1 MLRASTHSRLVYTKT
16 GPDLHGFDQAA
27 LSVSRCGLATLSP
40 VCGIVG
46 YVGHRSALDVVL
58 DGLRRLEYRGYDS
71 AGVAVV
77 ADGGLAVERKA
88 GRLANLEARL
98 DEVGRES
105 FAGTV
110 GMGHTRWATHGAPI
124 DRNSHPHRD
133 ATGRVAVVH
142 NGIIENFVALRAELE
157 AAGVEMASD
166 TDSETVAHLVAFAYG
181 DGETKGDL
189 PASVRLVA
197 RRLEGAFT
205 LVVTHA
211 DEPDQVV
218 AARRS
223 SPLVVGVGEGEHF
236 VASDVSAFIEHTR
249 EAVELGQDQMVVIT
263 RDGYDVTDFVGEAA
277 QAKPFTVNWDLSAAE
292 KGGHEYFMLKEIE
305 EQPEALANTLRG
317 HFNNGRIVLDEQR
330 LSDQDLRDVDK
341 VFVVACGSAYH
352 SGLVAKYAIEHWT
365 RLPVEVELA
374 SEFRYRDPVLDRD
387 TLVVAVSQSGET
399 ADTLEAV
406 RHARSQKARVLAVCN
421 TNGAQIP
428 RESDAVLYTHA
439 GPEIGVASTKAF
451 LAQIAANYLVGLAL
465 AQARGTKYPDEVARE
480 FHELEA
486 MPEAVQRVLGTV
498 EQVRA
503 LGRELADSKAVLF
516 LGRHVG
522 YPVALEGALKLKE
535 LAYMHAEGFAAG
547 ELKHGPIAL
556 IEEGLP
562 VVVVMPSPKG
572 RAVLHSKLVSNI
584 SEIQARGARTIVI
597 AEEGDETVRPFADHL
612 IEIPAVPTL
621 LQPLISTV
629 PLQVLAAEIA
639 RSRGYD
645 VDKPRNLAKS
655 VTVE

>member
-1 MLRASTHSRLVYTKT
+1 M
-16 GPDLHGFDQAA
+16 
-27 LSVSRCGLATLSP
+27 
-40 VCGIVG
+40 CGIVG

-71 AGVAVV
+71 AGVAVLDG
-77 ADGGLAVERKA
+77 DGGLAVERKA
-88 GRLANLEARL
+88 GRLTNLEARL
-98 DEVGRES
+98 DEVGRDA
-105 FAGTV
+105 FTGTA

-124 DRNSHPHRD
+124 DRNSHPHCD
-133 ATGRVAVVH
+133 VTGRVAVVH
-142 NGIIENFVALRAELE
+142 NGIIENFAALRAELE
-157 AAGVEMASD
+157 AVGVEMASD
-166 TDSETVAHLVAFAYG
+166 TDTETTAHLIARAYDEG
-181 DGETKGDL
+181 DTKGDL
-189 PASVRLVA
+189 EASVRTVV

-211 DEPDQVV
+211 DHPDVV
-218 AARRS
+218 IAARRS
-223 SPLVVGVGEGEHF
+223 SPLVVGVGEGETF

-249 EAVELGQDQMVVIT
+249 EAVELGQDQLVVID
-263 RDGYDVTDFVGEAA
+263 RDGYRVTDFDGADA

-317 HFNNGRIVLDEQR
+317 HFRDGRVVLDEQR

-480 FHELEA
+480 FHQLEA
-486 MPEAVQRVLGTV
+486 MPDAVQKVLGTV

-556 IEEGLP
+556 IEEDLP

-612 IEIPAVPTL
+612 IEIPAVSTL